1 MNPKEFLMKNKDKA
15 AFFKFWGHDLRTGQA
30 ILAFGKESRK
40 TALKFKSAK
49 IEIQKLKNSG
59 K

>member
-1 MNPKEFLMKNKDKA
+1 MESNMKNKDKV
-15 AFFKFWGHDLRTGQA
+15 AFFKFWAHDLKTGQA
-30 ILAFGKESRK
+30 ILDFGKESRK